1 MSVSCMPVF
10 RQMGRIKK
18 VVLSQNKAPITG
30 TIPAKRGET
39 PPRYFFTI
47 TFGINKIIA
56 PKIRET

>member
-30 TIPAKRGET
+30 TIPELMPSAAKRRQDISLQLLSEL
-39 PPRYFFTI
+39 I
-47 TFGINKIIA
+47 K
-56 PKIRET
+56 